1 MTFYC
6 MDVILWCQF
15 HYRNKHWKKFI
26 MAIKASRRANSSV
39 WWPRMSDH
47 ITKMVKSCPGCTK
60 NSFQNCEPMIAS
72 SLPNYPRQIIGTDLF
87 QHKDTTYLLVVDY
100 FSRYPKIAKLT
111 DTTSKGVIAA
121 LRPMFARHGIPEV
134 VRSDNGPQYVSQE
147 MTDFATSYGFTQVT
161 SSPHY
166 PRSNGLAERTVKTVK
181 AMLKKSKD
189 PHLALL
195 NRVLLVRSEPS
206 TAVNGKEDKEYIATS
221 PT

>member
-1 MTFYC
+1 
-6 MDVILWCQF
+6 
-15 HYRNKHWKKFI
+15 
-26 MAIKASRRANSSV
+26 
-39 WWPRMSDH
+39 
-47 ITKMVKSCPGCTK
+47 
-60 NSFQNCEPMIAS
+60 
-72 SLPNYPRQIIGTDLF
+72 
-87 QHKDTTYLLVVDY
+87 
-100 FSRYPKIAKLT
+100 
-111 DTTSKGVIAA
+111 
-121 LRPMFARHGIPEV
+121 
-134 VRSDNGPQYVSQE
+134 